1 MYQFLL
7 SLATDIIPVTTD
19 SIQNTSSIKTL
30 IKSLSGMTTEEIIEE
45 IISSAIQLG
54 LKILLALVIY
64 WVGKFIIDNLYRF
77 VQKALSRKKIDQ
89 SVNTF
94 VLSLVRVV
102 LMLLLIVM
110 IIGVLGINTSSFVAL
125 FASAGVAIGMALSGT
140 LQNFA
145 GGVMILLFKPYK
157 VGDFI
162 EAQGVSGTVR
172 EIQIFNTLL
181 ATTDNKTIIIPNGKL
196 SNETVTNY
204 TQAGTRRVEWV
215 FGISYGDDYQKAKEL
230 LDVYIAEDK
239 RILSTPAPMVA
250 LSCLADSSV
259 QITARAWVQ
268 ASDYWSVLYDMNER
282 VYSEFGKYGLSFPFP
297 QMDVHITGKLDN

>member
-19 SIQNTSSIKTL
+19 SIQNTGSIKTL

>member
-7 SLATDIIPVTTD
+7 SLATDIILVTTD
-19 SIQNTSSIKTL
+19 SIQNTGSIKTL

-297 QMDVHITGKLDN
+297 QMDVHIIGKLDN

>member
-162 EAQGVSGTVR
+162 EAQGVSGTLK

>member
-7 SLATDIIPVTTD
+7 SLATDIIPATAD
-19 SIQNTSSIKTL
+19 STQNTSPIRSL
-30 IKSLSGMTTEEIIEE
+30 VKSLSGMTTEEIIEE
-45 IISSAIQLG
+45 IVSAILQLG

-64 WVGKFIIDNLYRF
+64 WVGKFIINSLYRF

-181 ATTDNKTIIIPNGKL
+181 ATSDNKTIIIPNGKL
-196 SNETVTNY
+196 SNEMVTNY
-204 TQAGTRRVEWV
+204 TKAGTRRIEWV
-215 FGISYGDDYQKAKEL
+215 FGISYGDDFQKAKEL
-230 LDVYIAEDK
+230 LDSYIAEDK
-239 RILSTPAPMVA
+239 RILTDPAPMVA
-250 LSCLADSSV
+250 LSNLADSSV
-259 QITARAWVQ
+259 QVTARAWVA

-282 VYSEFGKYGLSFPFP
+282 VYREFGKYGLSFPFP
-297 QMDVHITGKLDN
+297 QMDVHVTGKLDK

>member
-1 MYQFLL
+1 
-7 SLATDIIPVTTD
+7 
-19 SIQNTSSIKTL
+19 
-30 IKSLSGMTTEEIIEE
+30 MTTEEIIEE

>member
-7 SLATDIIPVTTD
+7 SFVTDVIPAVSDSTQTTGQLR
-19 SIQNTSSIKTL
+19 SFIT
-30 IKSLSGMTTEEIIEE
+30 SLSGMTVEEITESIV
-45 IISSAIQLG
+45 SSTIQLG
-54 LKILLALVIY
+54 LKIILALVIY
-64 WVGKFIIDNLYRF
+64 WIGKFIINALYRF

-94 VLSLVRVV
+94 LLSLVRVV

-162 EAQGVSGTVR
+162 EAQGVSGTVK

-181 ATTDNKTIIIPNGKL
+181 ATADNKTIIIPNGKL
-196 SNETVTNY
+196 SNE
-204 TQAGTRRVEWV
+204 W
-215 FGISYGDDYQKAKEL
+215 
-230 LDVYIAEDK
+230 
-239 RILSTPAPMVA
+239 
-250 LSCLADSSV
+250 
-259 QITARAWVQ
+259 
-268 ASDYWSVLYDMNER
+268 
-282 VYSEFGKYGLSFPFP
+282 
-297 QMDVHITGKLDN
+297 

>member
-19 SIQNTSSIKTL
+19 SIQNTGSIKTL

-297 QMDVHITGKLDN
+297 QMDVHVIKEQE

>member
-19 SIQNTSSIKTL
+19 SIQNTGSIKTL

-162 EAQGVSGTVR
+162 EAQGVSGTVK

-230 LDVYIAEDK
+230 LDIYIAEDK

>member
-7 SLATDIIPVTTD
+7 SFVTDVIPAVSDSTQTTGQLR
-19 SIQNTSSIKTL
+19 SFIT
-30 IKSLSGMTTEEIIEE
+30 SLSGMTVEEITESIV
-45 IISSAIQLG
+45 SSTIQLG
-54 LKILLALVIY
+54 LKIILALVIY
-64 WVGKFIIDNLYRF
+64 WIGKFIINALYRF

-94 VLSLVRVV
+94 LLSLVRVV

-162 EAQGVSGTVR
+162 EAQGVLGTVK

-181 ATTDNKTIIIPNGKL
+181 ATADNKTIIIPNGKL
-196 SNETVTNY
+196 SNEMVTNY
-204 TQAGTRRVEWV
+204 TKAGTRRVEWV
-215 FGISYGDDYQKAKEL
+215 FGISYGDDFNKAKEL
-230 LDVYIAEDK
+230 LDSYIAEDK
-239 RILSTPAPMVA
+239 RILQDPAPMVA
-250 LSCLADSSV
+250 LSNLADSSV
-259 QITARAWVQ
+259 LITARAWVS
-268 ASDYWSVLYDMNER
+268 ASDYWCVLYDMNER
-282 VYSEFGKYGLSFPFP
+282 VYREFGKYGLSFPFP
-297 QMDVHITGKLDN
+297 QLDVHVTGKLDQ

>member
-1 MYQFLL
+1 MK
-7 SLATDIIPVTTD
+7 II
-19 SIQNTSSIKTL
+19 
-30 IKSLSGMTTEEIIEE
+30 
-45 IISSAIQLG
+45 
-54 LKILLALVIY
+54 LALVIY
-64 WVGKFIIDNLYRF
+64 WIGKFIINALYRF

-94 VLSLVRVV
+94 LLSLVRVV

-162 EAQGVSGTVR
+162 EAQGVSGTVKG
-172 EIQIFNTLL
+172 IQIFNTLL
-181 ATTDNKTIIIPNGKL
+181 ATADNKTIIIPNGKL
-196 SNETVTNY
+196 SNEMVTNY
-204 TQAGTRRVEWV
+204 TKAGTRRVEWV
-215 FGISYGDDYQKAKEL
+215 FGISYGDDFNKAKEL
-230 LDVYIAEDK
+230 LDSYIAEDK
-239 RILSTPAPMVA
+239 RILQDPAPMVA
-250 LSCLADSSV
+250 LSNLADSSV
-259 QITARAWVQ
+259 LITARAWVS

-282 VYSEFGKYGLSFPFP
+282 VYREFGKYGLSFPFP
-297 QMDVHITGKLDN
+297 QLDVHVTGKLDQ